1 MRELPNRRDESDMKE
16 LEKLKAEKWQIDL
29 LAKNPEYV
37 WWGNYEDYMSSKDS
51 GWREPI
57 ELDNPDELWGLD
69 DYNEV
74 VNFYFELKRKHHDC
88 PHCEGDGVNKETR
101 QLSEDW
107 YDFDKTG
114 RRWCHDIGEVEVEA
128 LIKGGRLTDLMG
140 ENWYRYE
147 EEQDQWKVL
156 DRTLPFAQREW
167 VNCEQPTYP
176 TPEVVNDW
184 SRGRGLG
191 HDAINRWI
199 CVEAR
204 AKHLGVYGNCE
215 HCDGGTI
222 YDEDFATVGLQ
233 LWYLHPRKGASRG
246 VYVKNITEK
255 DIPKV
260 IEYLKGAAE
269 RNANR
274 FSKL

>member
-1 MRELPNRRDESDMKE
+1 MRTLPNRRDESDMKD

-29 LAKNPEYV
+29 LAKNPGYV
-37 WWGNYEDYMSSKDS
+37 WWGNYEDYMSDKDS
-51 GWREPI
+51 GWRSPTEV
-57 ELDNPDELWGLD
+57 ESPDDLWELD

-74 VNFYFELKRKHHDC
+74 VNFYFELNRKHHNC
-88 PHCEGDGVNKETR
+88 LHCDGQGINKETK
-101 QLSEDW
+101 QLSDDW
-107 YDFDKTG
+107 YDFGKTG
-114 RRWCHDIGEVEVEA
+114 RRWRNNIGEVEVEA
-128 LIKGGRLTDLMG
+128 LIKDGRLTDLMG

-147 EEQDQWKVL
+147 EEEQQWKSL

-167 VNCEQPTYP
+167 VNCEQPIYP
-176 TPEVVNDW
+176 TPDVVNNW
-184 SRGRGLG
+184 NRGKGFG
-191 HDAINRWI
+191 HDAINQWI

-204 AKHLGVYGNCE
+204 AKHLGVYGECE
-215 HCDGGTI
+215 HCDHGTI

-246 VYVKNITEK
+246 LYVKNIIEK
-255 DIPKV
+255 DVPKV
-260 IEYLKGAAE
+260 VEYLKGGAE